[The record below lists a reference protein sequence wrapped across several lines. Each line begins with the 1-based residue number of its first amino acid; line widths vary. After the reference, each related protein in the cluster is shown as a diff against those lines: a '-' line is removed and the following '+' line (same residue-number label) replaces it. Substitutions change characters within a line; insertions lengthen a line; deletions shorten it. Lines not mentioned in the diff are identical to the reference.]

1 MWLTLKHVTF
11 SIPQLVPEEVCRDV
25 PKELCQIVFLNPKT
39 VKVYGLFVLSLF
51 KFKAFL
57 SFYRLLILLNT
68 ARTLMKMKSMKGS
81 ILSTI

>member
-1 MWLTLKHVTF
+1 MFLMKCAVWSRAQNVEMLQQGDVISQCFPALKYIVF

-39 VKVYGLFVLSLF
+39 VKVYCLFVLF

-57 SFYRLLILLNT
+57 
-68 ARTLMKMKSMKGS
+68 GC
-81 ILSTI
+81 